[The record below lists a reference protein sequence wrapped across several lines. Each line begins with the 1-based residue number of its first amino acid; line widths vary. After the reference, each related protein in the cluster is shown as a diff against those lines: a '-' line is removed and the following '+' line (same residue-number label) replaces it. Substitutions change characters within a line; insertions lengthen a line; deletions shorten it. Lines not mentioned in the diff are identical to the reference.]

1 MKRRIAELL
10 RALANWLHPAA
21 PVALEPVV
29 IREVVTV
36 ARQPAPLTDA
46 VIATLGA
53 AGIAHAAKE
62 IRALVRTRRCGGCPR
77 CRAHQEVLDALDA
90 FVHEITLSKTMG
102 RA

>member
-1 MKRRIAELL
+1 VKRHGAELL
-10 RALANWLHPAA
+10 RAFANWLHPAA

-36 ARQPAPLTDA
+36 SREPAPLTEA

-53 AGIAHAAKE
+53 AGIVHASTE
-62 IRALVRTRRCGGCPR
+62 LRAFLRTRRCAGCPR
-77 CRAHQEVLDALDA
+77 CRAHHEVLDALDSFA
-90 FVHEITLSKTMG
+90 REITASQTAG